1 MNIAR
6 MLAKATRPLR
16 DGQTARHP
24 ADAPAV
30 EVDVRE
36 DLRTGKEPF
45 SRIMGAVE
53 ELRPDQVLRVR
64 AIFEPVPLFRVL
76 GKKGFAYETEE
87 HAPDDWS
94 IWFWRP
100 AAEQRSA
107 GDAWRAGDA
116 FEALAQPGVEPTPH
130 AQGDTI
136 WLDVRGLKP
145 PEPLTRTLAALDT
158 LPAGRTLVQIHNRIP
173 QLLFPLLVE
182 RGFACEVDE
191 RDPERILIRIWRAQ

>member
-16 DGQTARHP
+16 DGHTRRHP
-24 ADAPAV
+24 ADAPEL

-36 DLRTGKEPF
+36 DLRMGKEPF
-45 SRIMGAVE
+45 SRIIDAVE
-53 ELRPDQVLRVR
+53 KLGPDQVLRVR

-76 GKKGFAYETEE
+76 GKKGFEYETEE
-87 HAPDDWS
+87 HAPEDWS

-100 AAEQRSA
+100 AAEQPSA
-107 GDAWRAGDA
+107 GEAWRGRDA
-116 FEALAQPGVEPTPH
+116 VEPAALPVAEPTANP
-130 AQGDTI
+130 QDETI
-136 WLDVRGLKP
+136 WLDVRGLRP
-145 PEPLTRTLAALDT
+145 PEPLTRTLAALDA
-158 LPAGRTLVQIHNRIP
+158 LPEGHTLVQIHNRVP